1 MKIGLLSSAFNFLRS
16 FAKAPLSDK
25 ILRAHYL
32 WRRLVTSS
40 FLKLVFGSIGRGAVV
55 FKPAFVSG
63 GDCITIGRDSVIRY
77 GARLE
82 VVRHGQDWDPAL
94 RIGSDVNIEQNV
106 HIVCHDRVL
115 IGDRVSI
122 TGHCA
127 IVDVTHPYA
136 GLAMGQKIGAM
147 IDGSRSCVEIG
158 EGTFVGFGSTILP
171 NVKIG
176 RSCVIGAGSVVV
188 KDVPDY
194 SIVAGIPA
202 RIVGTTR
209 KDA

>member
-1 MKIGLLSSAFNFLRS
+1 MRDRVSSALGFVENFG
-16 FAKAPLSDK
+16 KAPLSDK
-25 ILRAHYL
+25 ILRVHHL
-32 WRRLVTSS
+32 WRRLMTSS
-40 FLKLVFGSIGRGAVV
+40 VLKLVFKSIGAGTVI

-63 GDCITIGRDSVIRY
+63 GDCISIGRNSMIRY

-82 VVRHGQDWDPAL
+82 VVRHGQAWTPEL

-127 IVDVTHPYA
+127 IVDVTHPYGGA
-136 GLAMGQKIGAM
+136 AAGQKIGALV
-147 IDGSRSCVEIG
+147 DGARSFVEIG
-158 EGTFVGFGSTILP
+158 EGTFVGFGAAILP

-176 RSCVIGAGSVVV
+176 RDCVIGAGAVVV
-188 KDVPDY
+188 NDVPDF
-194 SIVAGIPA
+194 SIVAGVPA
-202 RIVGTTR
+202 RVVANTR